1 MGRGQD
7 ILARVQ
13 SWEERLCCLCYVH
26 FCLCWRLSRSVFVFV
41 FMFILRL
48 ICELLHA
55 SINNV
60 CIIDICSLTV
70 DGVGDG
76 VGADGV
82 LGDGGGGNYVNVKIH
97 KGW

>member
-1 MGRGQD
+1 M
-7 ILARVQ
+7 LA
-13 SWEERLCCLCYVH
+13 CL
-26 FCLCWRLSRSVFVFV
+26 FMFV

-55 SINNV
+55 SINV
-60 CIIDICSLTV
+60 CIDICSLTV
-70 DGVGDG
+70 DGVGVGDG

-97 KGW
+97 KFWKYDASDL

>member
-13 SWEERLCCLCYVH
+13 SWEERLCCLCLCS
-26 FCLCWRLSRSVFVFV
+26 CLCMLACLFMFV

-55 SINNV
+55 SINV
-60 CIIDICSLTV
+60 CIDICSLTV
-70 DGVGDG
+70 DGVGYG